1 MKKNDK
7 IWPDSEFNYRL
18 SNDIKRTQQ
27 FKQDIK
33 FIESFICMKN
43 KKILDIGCST
53 GEFLKDYS
61 KNNDIYGMETN
72 KLAIRIASKY
82 LSFDKDIFN
91 TKNYFDIIIYRGTI
105 QHIRDYEI
113 YIQESYK
120 ALKKNGYIFF
130 ISTPNLDSPAF
141 KIINDIYFLNKDYV
155 FFWPSEKKLI
165 ELLKS
170 YKFNFLH
177 ISFPYFKSPYAN
189 YISDHIKYIYS
200 LVTKKKLKYAFYKNM
215 MNIVFTK

>member
-1 MKKNDK
+1 MNLSKKLL
-7 IWPDSEFNYRL
+7 IF
-18 SNDIKRTQQ
+18 
-27 FKQDIK
+27 
-33 FIESFICMKN
+33 
-43 KKILDIGCST
+43 
-53 GEFLKDYS
+53 FL
-61 KNNDIYGMETN
+61 
-72 KLAIRIASKY
+72 L
-82 LSFDKDIFN
+82 
-91 TKNYFDIIIYRGTI
+91 IIIAILWT
-105 QHIRDYEI
+105 
-113 YIQESYK
+113 
-120 ALKKNGYIFF
+120 
-130 ISTPNLDSPAF
+130 
-141 KIINDIYFLNKDYV
+141 IYFLNKDYV